1 MKEKIK
7 VMEIWLKMIVCET
20 NLICWSFALSE
31 TTNDHW
37 VECILWNFYL
47 VEERIFHLKQKKIE
61 SA

>member
-1 MKEKIK
+1 
-7 VMEIWLKMIVCET
+7 MIVCET